1 MPLLPRRST
10 GRKSGPEAAVRTTV
24 VVLFCAWFVDYAD
37 RLLINYVLPDLG
49 DEFGLSH
56 ASQGLVVSAFF
67 VAYAASQIPG
77 GLLADRF
84 GARPVV
90 LGALI
95 AWSVFTGFTALAW
108 SFGSLLVIR
117 FVFGLAQGVF
127 PAASMKALAERT
139 PADARMTAN
148 GRVMSSNATAA
159 LAVPLLAA
167 PVIAGLGWRWS
178 FACAAVLGVLVLGL
192 LGRGLRPVDT
202 APDKAPQETKEAA
215 GASAVRGMVRQPAVW
230 MFATMMFGYNVIMW
244 GLLTWV
250 PSYLKEEAGL
260 NLTTVGLLMAVPAA
274 ASVAGTLLGGR
285 WSDRLGG
292 QHQRI
297 MLPAMA
303 VGAACLI
310 LMAFVPGLVAFVVL
324 ATVAVLAISLT
335 YMPIYAVPMRALP
348 REHTG
353 TGTGIITF
361 GGQVAGMVAPP
372 VLGLLADTLSFRTAF
387 AFLSVGAVIAV
398 LAALRTPRDTPSF
411 LAALRPAAPAPHP
424 AAATTLETETS

>member
-10 GRKSGPEAAVRTTV
+10 SRGSGPPATVRTTV
-24 VVLFCAWFVDYAD
+24 AVLFCAWFVDYAD

-67 VAYAASQIPG
+67 VAYAIAQIPG

-90 LGALI
+90 LWALI

-108 SFGSLLVIR
+108 SFGSMLVIR

-139 PADARMTAN
+139 PPDARMTSN
-148 GRVMSSNATAA
+148 GRVMSSNSVAA

-167 PVIAGLGWRWS
+167 PVVAGLGWRWA

-192 LGRGLRPVDT
+192 LSRGLRPVNT
-202 APDKAPQETKEAA
+202 ATDPEAA
-215 GASAVRGMVRQPAVW
+215 ETADTPAVAVRGMIRQPVVW
-230 MFATMMFGYNVIMW
+230 LFATMMFGYNVIMW
-244 GLLTWV
+244 GLITWV
-250 PSYLKEEAGL
+250 PSFLKEDGGL
-260 NLTTVGLLMAVPAA
+260 SLTTVGLVMAIPATA
-274 ASVAGTLLGGR
+274 AITGTLLGGR
-285 WSDRLGG
+285 WSDQLGG

-303 VGAACLI
+303 LGAACLI
-310 LMAFVPGLVAFVVL
+310 LMAFIPGLVAFVVL
-324 ATVAVLAISLT
+324 GTVAVFAVSLT

-348 REHTG
+348 RAHTG

-361 GGQVAGMVAPP
+361 GGQAAGMVAPP
-372 VLGLLADTLSFRTAF
+372 VLGLLADHLSFRTAF
-387 AFLSVGAVIAV
+387 AFLAVGAVIAV
-398 LAALRTPRDTPSF
+398 AAALRTPADTPSF
-411 LAALRPAAPAPHP
+411 LAALRPAAPGPRPITAP
-424 AAATTLETETS
+424 LETETS

>member
-1 MPLLPRRST
+1 MPLSPGRSKDRRSAE
-10 GRKSGPEAAVRTTV
+10 PPAVRTTV
-24 VVLFCAWFVDYAD
+24 AVLFCAWFVDYAD

-49 DEFGLSH
+49 AEFGLSH

-67 VAYAASQIPG
+67 VAYAVSQIPG

-90 LGALI
+90 LWALI

-127 PAASMKALAERT
+127 PAASMKALSERT
-139 PADARMTAN
+139 SPHVRMSAN
-148 GRVMSSNATAA
+148 GRVMSSNSVAA

-167 PVIAGLGWRWS
+167 PVVAGLGWRWA
-178 FACAAVLGVLVLGL
+178 FACAAVLGVLAVGL
-192 LGRGLRPVDT
+192 LSRGLRPVGPESREVAADSAD
-202 APDKAPQETKEAA
+202 APSPAL
-215 GASAVRGMVRQPAVW
+215 RGMIRQPVIW
-230 MFATMMFGYNVIMW
+230 TFAAMMFGYNVIMW
-244 GLLTWV
+244 GLITWV
-250 PSYLKEEAGL
+250 PSFLKEEGGL
-260 NLTTVGLLMAVPAA
+260 SLSTVGLVMAVPAT
-274 ASVAGTLLGGR
+274 ASITGTLLGGR

-297 MLPAMA
+297 MLPGMA
-303 VGAACLI
+303 VAAVCLV

-324 ATVAVLAISLT
+324 GTVAVFAVSLT
-335 YMPIYAVPMRALP
+335 YMPIYAVPMRSLP
-348 REHTG
+348 SEHTG
-353 TGTGIITF
+353 TGTGVIVF

-387 AFLSVGAVIAV
+387 AFLSAGAVVAV
-398 LAALRTPRDTPSF
+398 AAALRTPRDTPSF
-411 LAALRPAAPAPHP
+411 LAALRPAAPAPKTP
-424 AAATTLETETS
+424 TASLETETP